1 MKISA
6 IALAM
11 RIPLR
16 LRQNTTAIRV
26 IVVTLIALPRN
37 IPHTMREK
45 TLINHAGD
53 AGKDQGKMND
63 PAGSAMVVKDFN
75 FDDRRT
81 APTHL
86 PSNWSSF
93 LV

>member
-1 MKISA
+1 MKVSA

-37 IPHTMREK
+37 IPHTVREK
-45 TLINHAGD
+45 TLINHADD
-53 AGKDQGKMND
+53 AGTED
-63 PAGSAMVVKDFN
+63 
-75 FDDRRT
+75 
-81 APTHL
+81 
-86 PSNWSSF
+86 SNMKHR
-93 LV
+93 